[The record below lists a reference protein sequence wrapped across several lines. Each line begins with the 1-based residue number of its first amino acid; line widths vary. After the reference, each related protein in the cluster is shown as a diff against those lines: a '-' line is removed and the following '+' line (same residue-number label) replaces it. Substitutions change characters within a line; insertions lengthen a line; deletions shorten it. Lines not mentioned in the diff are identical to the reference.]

1 MSRSNAAARIDVVDE
16 APADRV
22 PERPAAPAPAP
33 RPATPHAGYLFH
45 PVTDF
50 ILAGGGSVLVLA
62 PLFWLLGDVASAHP
76 TAVTISVALSF
87 VLNYPHFAHSY
98 QLLYDGIG
106 KRINGPDTTQKVRL
120 KYIWAGFVAPLLIFG
135 LLMAAYFGGSIQML
149 GYVANAYFFSAGWH
163 YVKQGYGVITV
174 LSAVRRIYYSDLE
187 KKLLLLNGY
196 TVWIYSW
203 MAFNVEL
210 RQGTL
215 FGVKY
220 FTLEIPSVAVTVGWW
235 GVIATSLALAAAIG
249 HRVFVRRQPVSWNG
263 IVGYVSSLYLWV
275 IAFFANPIFTLFVP
289 AFHSLQYLLFV
300 WRYQINK
307 AASEAAAG
315 PDGSSHG
322 PMQASTRRVAR
333 FVVVGIVLGFVG
345 FVGLPLV
352 FQLSLAPDAAVWGP
366 SVFMFI
372 FAAGINLHHYFIDNV
387 IWRRDN
393 EDVRRFLFA
402 PR

>member
-1 MSRSNAAARIDVVDE
+1 MSRSTAAARVDVIHEV
-16 APADRV
+16 PARHV
-22 PERPAAPAPAP
+22 SKPPAAATPGP
-33 RPATPHAGYLFH
+33 RPSAQSGYLFH
-45 PVTDF
+45 PITDF

-62 PLFWLLGDVASAHP
+62 PVFWLIGDRASAHP
-76 TAVTISVALSF
+76 TAVAINATLLL

-106 KRINGPDTTQKVRL
+106 KRIKGPDTTQKVRL
-120 KYIWAGFVAPLLIFG
+120 KYIWAGFVAPLLIAGF
-135 LLMAAYFGGSIQML
+135 LVTAYLSGNVRML
-149 GYVANAYFFSAGWH
+149 GYVAHAYFFSVGWH

-174 LSAVRRIYYSDLE
+174 LSAVRRIYYSNLE

-203 MAFNVEL
+203 MAFNDAL
-210 RQGTL
+210 RQDTL

-220 FTLEIPSVAVTVGWW
+220 FLLDIPQIAVTIGWW
-235 GVIATSLALAAAIG
+235 AVMLTTIALAAALA

-275 IAFFANPIFTLFVP
+275 IAVFTDPIFTLFVP

-307 AASEAAAG
+307 AASEAPTSAA
-315 PDGSSHG
+315 DSSTSAATQDVKG
-322 PMQASTRRVAR
+322 RVAR
-333 FVVVGIVLGFVG
+333 FVMVGMVLGFLGFVG
-345 FVGLPLV
+345 VPMAL
-352 FQLSLAPDAAVWGP
+352 QLTLAPDATLWGP
-366 SVFMFI
+366 TVFTFI